1 MVLISQLTPWS
12 SLSWDL
18 SHKKIN
24 IIYTVIYIHILSY
37 LLVDMYVD
45 CSQVFILCT
54 VNDKRSFTYST
65 YIKHKLLI
73 WSDDSAAVMIRGRQ
87 FLLSYQ
93 YCFKLLSEYPCTK
106 VVLIMFINMYM
117 YRHCNQYMTSH
128 CDVMFKTMQYM
139 MSHVPNIYMKLCI
152 MYPESFA
159 VYHAYILIIS
169 FPLYCQ
175 KVLIDWHAHVFSL
188 IIPFAGENS
197 ERIIWRIS
205 KTYMSIV
212 LGDY

>member
-1 MVLISQLTPWS
+1 M
-12 SLSWDL
+12 
-18 SHKKIN
+18 N
-24 IIYTVIYIHILSY
+24 IIYIHILSY

-45 CSQVFILCT
+45 CSQDFILICT
-54 VNDKRSFTYST
+54 VNDERSFTYST
-65 YIKHKLLI
+65 DIKHKLLI
-73 WSDDSAAVMIRGRQ
+73 WSDDSAAVVIRGRQ

-93 YCFKLLSEYPCTK
+93 YCFKLFSGYLCTK
-106 VVLIMFINMYM
+106 VVMIMFINMYM
-117 YRHCNQYMTSH
+117 YRHCNQYMTSY
-128 CDVMFKTMQYM
+128 CDVMVKTMQYM

-188 IIPFAGENS
+188 IIPFAGENW
-197 ERIIWRIS
+197 ENYLKNI
-205 KTYMSIV
+205 KNLYV
-212 LGDY
+212 